1 MKVSCKAFIDSP
13 KYPKSDIVW
22 INVFFSLGMN
32 RRAALEPICTHSW
45 KWFDVGSGK
54 WCTYA
59 QPNNK
64 TIDDAFWAGDSNVRI
79 QHSRKK
85 YVITFGTMMQVRHI
99 PQNLFI
105 YFLFTFESFRFF
117 FKNINFRLTIFFD
130 LFQQGFFIKWF
141 YCWS

>member
-1 MKVSCKAFIDSP
+1 
-13 KYPKSDIVW
+13 
-22 INVFFSLGMN
+22 MN

-85 YVITFGTMMQVRHI
+85 YVITFGTMMQVR
-99 PQNLFI
+99 NLFVC
-105 YFLFTFESFRFF
+105 FF
-117 FKNINFRLTIFFD
+117 SLNSELKLPLINIEL
-130 LFQQGFFIKWF
+130 
-141 YCWS
+141 

>member
-1 MKVSCKAFIDSP
+1 MNITAQVTFKLVYVKVKNQIKVSCKAFIDSP
-13 KYPKSDIVW
+13 KYPKSDIDW
-22 INVFFSLGMN
+22 INILFPLGMN

-85 YVITFGTMMQVRHI
+85 YVITFGTMMQVR
-99 PQNLFI
+99 NLFVC
-105 YFLFTFESFRFF
+105 FLLTYH
-117 FKNINFRLTIFFD
+117 RLANRS
-130 LFQQGFFIKWF
+130 LFPT
-141 YCWS
+141 SM